1 MTTDKKTVKKKTRSS
16 VKKAGSSVKKKK
28 VTKKK
33 SSPEKS
39 TVQKKSTK
47 PKKTR
52 KDSKKTLI
60 LNAVLVINNARPLSQ
75 EFSQLIKTNED
86 ISIDASAVEMID
98 TAILQLLLAT
108 TISIRTSKHKV
119 NWINPSEK
127 FIASASLLGLS
138 ELLGIT

>member
-1 MTTDKKTVKKKTRSS
+1 MTTDKKTVKKKARSS
-16 VKKAGSSVKKKK
+16 VKKAGSSTKKKK
-28 VTKKK
+28 VTTKKTKPAK
-33 SSPEKS
+33 SSA
-39 TVQKKSTK
+39 QKKSAK

-52 KDSKKTLI
+52 KDSNKTLI

-108 TISIRTSKHKV
+108 TIKIKSSNHKV
-119 NWINPSEK
+119 NWIKPSEK

-138 ELLGIT
+138 EPLGIT